1 MKLESFRIQNFRSLF
16 DSGIVKVDEI
26 TVLIGPN
33 ESGKS
38 SLLQG
43 LASISMDEMY
53 GDFDL
58 TQLEGVA
65 KKYMDEDLKG
75 SDVEIVWAK
84 FALDQQEKEELPKI
98 FREPEREQSQTE
110 SSAGE
115 GESQKNVEID
125 VAGNAPAFVA
135 PDYLEVRK
143 YYDEFY
149 KLFLNGREIGFPSR
163 AAIESAQ
170 EKIRKE
176 LENLFSKANSE
187 FLTRSPNNQFKPQ
200 FDEALKSP
208 SRVKITRRGDG
219 QPLVQKL
226 EEIHQLGF
234 DEEFKKFI
242 KSVTNRLKK
251 IIESGFPSSDL
262 EVQAYEYILKRM
274 PKTVYFR
281 IYERMEDEVLIT
293 ELKERPHKH
302 KTFMNFLTLAEIN
315 LNTVERL
322 INDGEDSRIPVYLE
336 NGCGKATKLLREAW
350 KQEVLDVELRYLA
363 GRLLVFTKNSKAV
376 ETLLPP
382 SSGSEGF
389 QWYFGFYINF
399 GAATKAEY
407 KNAILL
413 LDDPGVF
420 LHPTGHR
427 ELLDLFEKY
436 REDNVM
442 TIYATHLPFLIP
454 RDKLLRLRLVE
465 KEGDRSKVS
474 EKFWAIS
481 DKDVLYPVRAALG
494 VTLADSLYV
503 GAETIITEGL
513 SDGILLNGML
523 ELLRRH
529 EVRKIRPSLDVQLL
543 SAKGASK
550 AKEHAILLEIERLP
564 YVLVLDNDHEGQTT
578 KKEAIEEG
586 IPESKILLLPSFP
599 DITPKEY
606 DLEDLFPLEIYA
618 KAFLNVSGNVLKL
631 TYEDVLK
638 RLGDGKEKISNRAKQ
653 LLKEVNYDLDK
664 IAVAREILRVLAEP
678 PQLDK
683 TLEQRFCHLFD
694 EVNKRIELYQ

>member
-16 DSGIVKVDEI
+16 DSGIVRVDEI
-26 TVLIGPN
+26 TTLIGPN

-43 LASISMDEMY
+43 LASISMDEMC

-65 KKYMDEDLKG
+65 KKYMDGDLKG
-75 SDVEIVWAK
+75 SDIEIVWAK
-84 FALDQQEKEELPKI
+84 FILDPQDKEELASI
-98 FREPEREQSQTE
+98 IREPEQEQSQGE
-110 SSAGE
+110 SAAAE
-115 GESQKNVEID
+115 GESQKSGETAILS
-125 VAGNAPAFVA
+125 NAPAFTA
-135 PDYLEVRK
+135 PDYLEIRK
-143 YYDEFY
+143 HYDGFY
-149 KLFLNGREIGFPSR
+149 KLFLNGSEIRFPSR
-163 AAIESAQ
+163 TAIESAK

-176 LENLFSKANSE
+176 LEYLSSEANSK

-200 FDEALKSP
+200 FDEALKSL
-208 SRVKITRRGDG
+208 SKVKITRQEDG
-219 QPLVQKL
+219 QPLMGTL
-226 EEIHQLGF
+226 EEINKLAF
-234 DEEFKKFI
+234 DEEFHKLI
-242 KSVTNRLKK
+242 KSATSRIKRIV
-251 IIESGFPSSDL
+251 ESSFPSSDMG
-262 EVQAYEYILKRM
+262 VRAYEYILRRM

-281 IYERMEDEVLIT
+281 IYERMEDEVLIE
-293 ELKERPHKH
+293 ELKEKPHKH
-302 KTFMNFLTLAEIN
+302 KTFLNFLTLAEIN
-315 LNTVERL
+315 LDTVQRL
-322 INDGEDSRIPVYLE
+322 IDDSENSKIPVYLE

-350 KQEVLDVELRYLA
+350 KQEVLDVELRYLD

-436 REDNVM
+436 REDNIM

-454 RDKLLRLRLVE
+454 RDKLLRLRLIE
-465 KEGDRSKVS
+465 KEGARSKVS

-503 GAETIITEGL
+503 GAMTIIAEGP

-529 EVRKIRPSLDVQLL
+529 GVRKIRPSLDVQLL

-564 YVLVLDNDHEGQTT
+564 YVLVLDNDHEGQIT

-586 IPESKILLLPSFP
+586 IPESNILLLPSFP
-599 DITPKEY
+599 GIAPEEY

-618 KAFLNVSGNVLKL
+618 KAFHNVSGNVLKL

-664 IAVAREILRVLAEP
+664 IAVAREILKVSAEP

-683 TLEQRFCHLFD
+683 TLEQRFCQLFD
-694 EVNKRIELYQ
+694 DVNKRIHLYQ

>member
-1 MKLESFRIQNFRSLF
+1 MKLQSFRIQNFRSLF

-43 LASISMDEMY
+43 LASISMDEMC

-65 KKYMDEDLKG
+65 KKYMDRDLKG
-75 SDVEIVWAK
+75 SDIEIVWAK
-84 FALDQQEKEELPKI
+84 FWLDPQDKEELASI
-98 FREPEREQSQTE
+98 IREPEQEQGQTE

-115 GESQKNVEID
+115 GELQKSAKMD
-125 VAGNAPAFVA
+125 VPLNAPAFIS
-135 PDYLEVRK
+135 PDYLEVKK
-143 YYDEFY
+143 YYDGFY
-149 KLFLNGREIGFPSR
+149 KLFLNGSEIRFPSQ

-170 EKIRKE
+170 EKIGKE
-176 LENLFSKANSE
+176 LENLSSEANSK
-187 FLTRSPNNQFKPQ
+187 FLIRSPNNQFKPQ
-200 FDEALKSP
+200 FDEALKSL
-208 SRVKITRRGDG
+208 SKGKIMRQEEGK
-219 QPLVQKL
+219 PLVQKL
-226 EEIHQLGF
+226 EEIQQLGF
-234 DEEFKKFI
+234 DEEFKRFI
-242 KSVTNRLKK
+242 KSVTNRIKK
-251 IIESGFPSSDL
+251 IIESGFLGSNL
-262 EVQAYEYILKRM
+262 EVRAYEYILKRM

-281 IYERMEDEVLIT
+281 IYERMEDEVLIK
-293 ELKERPHKH
+293 ELKEKPDRH
-302 KTFMNFLTLAEIN
+302 KTFVNFLTLAEIN
-315 LNTVERL
+315 LNTIERL

-336 NGCGKATKLLREAW
+336 NGCGKATRLLREAW
-350 KQEVLDVELRYLA
+350 KQEVLDVELRYLD

-454 RDKLLRLRLVE
+454 RDKLLRLRLIE
-465 KEGDRSKVS
+465 KEGARSKVS

-481 DKDVLYPVRAALG
+481 HKDVLYPLRAALG

-503 GAETIITEGL
+503 GAVTIIAEGP
-513 SDGILLNGML
+513 SDGILLGGML
-523 ELLRRH
+523 ELFRRH
-529 EVRKIRPSLDVQLL
+529 GVRKIRPSLDVQLL

-564 YVLVLDNDHEGQTT
+564 YTLVLDNDQEGQIT

-599 DITPKEY
+599 DIAPREY
-606 DLEDLFPLEIYA
+606 DLEDLFPLDIYA
-618 KAFLNVSGNVLKL
+618 KAFHNVSGNILKL

-638 RLGDGKEKISNRAKQ
+638 RLGDGKVKICNRAKQ

-664 IAVAREILRVLAEP
+664 IAVAREILKVSAEP

-683 TLEQRFCHLFD
+683 TLEQRFCQLFD
-694 EVNKRIELYQ
+694 DVNKRIPLYQ